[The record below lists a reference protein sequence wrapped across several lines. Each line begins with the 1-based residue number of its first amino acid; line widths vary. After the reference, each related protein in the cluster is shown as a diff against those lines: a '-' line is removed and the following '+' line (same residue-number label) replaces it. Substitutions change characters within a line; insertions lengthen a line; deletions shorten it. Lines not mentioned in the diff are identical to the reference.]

1 MAAMKAAMMRT
12 TLFRA
17 AAAAALC
24 LLFLAEM
31 NAASFPIT
39 PLRDF
44 SATLPAGEGKILV
57 FKYCV
62 ACHGPELTRKRL
74 EERRGWIRR
83 YWEDL
88 VFEMMYG
95 WGATIRREEVEPIA
109 RYLEENFG
117 PQPDGPEPPGK
128 EALEA
133 VLPPGEQSNVILAK
147 CTVCHG
153 PEVTMRRMQSRIGL
167 SASGWKKLLT
177 RMKSYGAPL
186 AEDEMEQLSVYLS
199 ADFGSSY
206 APGEAL
212 PIREFYSFLPEGPG
226 KDLVVADCLSCHAAS
241 ELQKR
246 MEDRPRGDSYYWEGV
261 VRRMKKQWEA
271 PLEEEEVDLAIE
283 YLNAHFAG

>member
-1 MAAMKAAMMRT
+1 MIAAMMRT

-17 AAAAALC
+17 ATVGTLC

-31 NAASFPIT
+31 KAASVPIT
-39 PLRDF
+39 PLRGF

-57 FKYCV
+57 LKYCV

-95 WGATIRREEVEPIA
+95 WGADIRREEVEPIA

-117 PQPDGPEPPGK
+117 PETNRSEPPGK
-128 EALEA
+128 EGLETL
-133 VLPPGEQSNVILAK
+133 LPPGEPRNVILAK

-153 PEVTMRRMQSRIGL
+153 PEVTRRRMESRIGL
-167 SASGWKKLLT
+167 SASGWKKVLT
-177 RMKSYGAPL
+177 RMMSYGASL
-186 AEDEMEQLSVYLS
+186 AEDEMEQLSVYLG

-206 APGEAL
+206 SPAEKL
-212 PIREFYSFLPEGPG
+212 PIQEFYSFLPDGPG
-226 KDLVVADCLSCHAAS
+226 KNLIVADCLSCHGAS
-241 ELQKR
+241 ELKQR
-246 MEDRPRGDSYYWEGV
+246 IEDHPRGDPYYWEGV

-271 PLEEEEVDLAIE
+271 PMEEEEVDVTIE

>member
-1 MAAMKAAMMRT
+1 MIAAMMRT

-117 PQPDGPEPPGK
+117 PQPNGSEPPGK
-128 EALEA
+128 ELLEA
-133 VLPPGEQSNVILAK
+133 VLPPGEQSSVILAK

-153 PEVTMRRMQSRIGL
+153 PAVTRRRMQSRIGL

-177 RMKSYGAPL
+177 RMKNYGAPL
-186 AEDEMEQLSVYLS
+186 AEDEMQQLSVYLS
-199 ADFGSSY
+199 ADFGSSS
-206 APGEAL
+206 APAQEL
-212 PIREFYSFLPEGPG
+212 PIQEFYSFLPEGPG